1 MDARFPGHIA
11 YFISGHGYGHAVR
24 SAQLI
29 NALSEVRF
37 SIFSTIPRSY
47 FERELTGPFDYYC
60 IELDSGC
67 AQTNAF
73 EIDIDRTFEQYAAI
87 EDQRDKKIAQCCDLL
102 RSKRV
107 EFVIGDIAPLAFA
120 IANQLRLPS
129 LAISNFTWVEIY
141 QEYVSREPRFKQ
153 LILSIKEDYANASC
167 YARLK
172 PGLDQHPFERVEDVP
187 LLCRNKAKS
196 RQWLFETLN
205 LDTGKKLCLI
215 YIGQYGLS
223 VTRWQN
229 LSAYRDWQFAG
240 IYPLENAS
248 DNYLQIELDGNKV
261 QYSDLVANCDLILA
275 KLGYGT
281 VSESLYW
288 NKPVAY
294 PPREQFA
301 EFQML
306 EMELSS
312 AGLGLPVSQGQL
324 QNCDLNTLLER
335 VEAAVP
341 GENRSDTAEKN
352 IIKLIRH
359 LYQSTCQR

>member
-1 MDARFPGHIA
+1 MDARFPGHVA

-29 NALSEVRF
+29 NALTEVRF
-37 SIFSTIPRSY
+37 SIFSTIPREY
-47 FERELTGPFDYYC
+47 FERELTCYFDYYC

-67 AQTNAF
+67 AQTDAF

-87 EDQRDKKIAQCCDLL
+87 ENQRDKKIAQCRDILC
-102 RSKRV
+102 SKGV
-107 EFVIGDIAPLAFA
+107 EFVIGDIVPLAFT
-120 IANQLRLPS
+120 IANQLGLPS

-141 QEYVSREPRFKQ
+141 QEYVSKEPRFKQ

-167 YARLK
+167 YARLN

-196 RQWLFETLN
+196 RQWLFEELN
-205 LDTGKKLCLI
+205 LDAGKKLCLI

-229 LSAYRDWQFAG
+229 LCTYRGWQFVG

-248 DNYLQIELDGNKV
+248 DNYLHIELDGNNVK
-261 QYSDLVANCDLILA
+261 YSDLVANCDLILA

-288 NKPVAY
+288 NKSIAY

-312 AGLGLPVSQGQL
+312 SGLGVPISLGQL
-324 QNCDLNTLLER
+324 QSCDLDALLKQ
-335 VEAAVP
+335 VETAIP
-341 GENRSDTAEKN
+341 RGNRSESAEEN
-352 IIKLIRH
+352 IIELIRH
-359 LYQSTCQR
+359 LYQSTR